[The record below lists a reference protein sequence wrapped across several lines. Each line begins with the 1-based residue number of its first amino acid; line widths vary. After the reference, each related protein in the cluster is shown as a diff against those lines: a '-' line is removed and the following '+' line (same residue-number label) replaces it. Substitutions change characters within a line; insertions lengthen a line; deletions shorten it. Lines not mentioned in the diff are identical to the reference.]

1 MKLRSGKILG
11 LLTGLNVRVLR
22 SGKEILTHPV
32 KRRPRKRVTFSSDTI
47 FRQNVDKDYEAP
59 LLSKDEQEALYVIRP
74 DLDLRKR
81 KRRKRRKRR

>member
-1 MKLRSGKILG
+1 MG

-22 SGKEILTHPV
+22 SGEEMLTHPV
-32 KRRPRKRVTFSSDTI
+32 KRRPRKRVTFYSDTM

-59 LLSKDEQEALYVIRP
+59 LLSKDEQEALHVMRP

-81 KRRKRRKRR
+81 KRKRKRKRR